1 MWATRY
7 LVGFTG
13 HRAGFDREAVRTNLS
28 HVLRDLQRRAVSAQG
43 ELHLWT
49 SIAEGADTLCVQL
62 ARDLGIPVHLC
73 LPLEEQEFSKDF
85 SPTGWAE
92 ASEHLAIA
100 RNNPD
105 RDSVRLV
112 GGSASRPECYLNQAM
127 EMLRVVHVL
136 VAVTDGQPSRGPGG
150 TGSVLDLAAAMVLPV
165 ISIDAATGAVT
176 SPPALDAVFAPAA
189 APGAHRDRPLSPP

>member
-13 HRAGFDREAVRTNLS
+13 HRAGFDRDAVRTNLS
-28 HVLRDLQRRAVSAQG
+28 HVLQDLLRRATSVRG

-62 ARDLGIPVHLC
+62 ARELDIPVRLL
-73 LPLEEQEFSKDF
+73 LPLEEQEFSNDF
-85 SPTGWAE
+85 SPLGWAQAAE
-92 ASEHLAIA
+92 QLAIA
-100 RNNPD
+100 RSNPD
-105 RDSVRLV
+105 RDSVRLA
-112 GGSASRPECYLNQAM
+112 GGSAPRPECYLNQAM
-127 EMLRVVHVL
+127 EMLRGVHVL

-150 TGSVLDLAAAMVLPV
+150 TGSVLDLAAAMGLPV

-189 APGAHRDRPLSPP
+189 ALGADRDWPLSPP